1 MVFASSPERKD
12 RFRNVNSRLSVAE
25 DRNVAT
31 FQSGGQEKTMSQ
43 KIVSSFVIAF
53 VFVFGAL
60 AYAAAPTDAAPVPSV
75 RAVLPDPVP
84 VDLSS
89 VGVGFTRPAA
99 KVAPK
104 GAKVAT
110 VAKVWT
116 CGGWVDSQVGGGYK
130 RCEWR

>member
-1 MVFASSPERKD
+1 
-12 RFRNVNSRLSVAE
+12 
-25 DRNVAT
+25 
-31 FQSGGQEKTMSQ
+31 MSQ

-60 AYAAAPTDAAPVPSV
+60 AYAASDAASDAPVVRAV
-75 RAVLPDPVP
+75 RAVLPEAVP